1 MTIPRVEVRN
11 VWKKFRRGERHNSL
25 RDLLPAL
32 ARRWLGR
39 GPARG
44 ELRAG
49 DFWALRDVSFQVRP
63 GEALGIIGPN
73 GAGKS
78 TLLKVL
84 SRILRPDRGALRV
97 HGRLGALIEVAA
109 GFHPDLTGRENVFL
123 NGAILGMKRRE
134 IERRLDA
141 IIDFSGIEA
150 FIDTPVKRYS
160 SGMQARLG
168 FSVAAHL
175 EPEVLLVDE
184 ILSVGDAQFQ
194 RKCVASM
201 KDRLRQGVAVL
212 FISHNM
218 PAVIELCQKTLVLNA
233 GAVVFEGASE
243 AGTGRYMELLR
254 RGEVRGGGGPVE
266 VLGWRFDT
274 PHSEKIQPGEPFEFE
289 LRFRCRAPLLEPTFN
304 LVLHRLSDQLRV
316 YDMAA
321 QECGLVSRVY
331 QAGEEVTLRLSGQ
344 INLLRGVYTL
354 GFNVFV
360 PSEHLFAFSDPYLH
374 QFAVQET
381 SSFAGV
387 VDLGIRAEEACVGSE
402 GDLQPTLGGS
412 LHSE

>member
-1 MTIPRVEVRN
+1 VTLPRIEVRH

-32 ARRWLGR
+32 ARRLLGR
-39 GPARG
+39 GPTRTQLSAD
-44 ELRAG
+44 
-49 DFWALRDVSFQVRP
+49 DFWALRDVSFEVHP

-84 SRILRPDRGALRV
+84 SRILRPDRGAVRV

-123 NGAILGMKRRE
+123 NGAILGMRRKE
-134 IERRLDA
+134 IQSRLDA
-141 IIDFSGIEA
+141 IIAFSGVEA

-194 RKCVASM
+194 RKCVANM
-201 KDRLRQGVAVL
+201 KERLRQGVAVL

-218 PAVIELCQKTLVLNA
+218 PAVVELCQKTLVLNA
-233 GAVVFEGASE
+233 GGVVFEGPSE
-243 AGTGRYMELLR
+243 DGTARYMQLLR
-254 RGEVRGGGGPVE
+254 RSEARAVSGRVE

-274 PHSEKIQPGEPFEFE
+274 PRPDAMQPGDPFEFE
-289 LRFRCRAPLLEPTFN
+289 IRFRCRAPLSRPTFN
-304 LVLHRLSDQLRV
+304 LVLHRLSDQLRIH
-316 YDMAA
+316 DMAA
-321 QECGLVSRVY
+321 QECGLAVRDY
-331 QAGEEVTLRLSGQ
+331 RAGEEVTLRLCGQ
-344 INLLRGVYTL
+344 ANLLRGVYTL
-354 GFNVFV
+354 GFNVCL
-360 PSEHLFAFSDPYLH
+360 PAEQAHAFHDPFLH
-374 QFAVQET
+374 QFTIQE
-381 SSFAGV
+381 SSSYAGI
-387 VDLGIRAEEACVGSE
+387 VDLATRATESA
-402 GDLQPTLGGS
+402 TLPETMS
-412 LHSE
+412 LSLSPGL